1 MDYFII
7 FLQEKKPTTTK
18 RHNRNKC
25 RSAPL
30 TQSWLLDGIEPTAMP
45 ERLHFSEPQQSGQ
58 LAQQSAAEFYN
69 VERLKR
75 LQLNYYLNRP
85 WRAEFTGPL
94 LVNNSS
100 PTTRLSPLKKSRKR
114 SEQKLKYSLSWV
126 YQKISCQS
134 SNSNKGSYFIF
145 SVLLTFTQS
154 CSGATLHL
162 RCQNAVWLPFWV
174 LYEPSLSRKDALAC
188 GEPSRCWQLTQRTLN
203 DTLHLWTLCCDLIS
217 DTGTHS
223 GIISSPITKAGTGE
237 IE

>member
-1 MDYFII
+1 MQICPIDPVLTPGRYRAHCDARTAS
-7 FLQEKKPTTTK
+7 LQWTSAKRPTGPAERSWVLQCRASKEVTT
-18 RHNRNKC
+18 
-25 RSAPL
+25 
-30 TQSWLLDGIEPTAMP
+30 QLL
-45 ERLHFSEPQQSGQ
+45 PQQAVAGWVYRS
-58 LAQQSAAEFYN
+58 
-69 VERLKR
+69 V
-75 LQLNYYLNRP
+75 
-85 WRAEFTGPL
+85 
-94 LVNNSS
+94 VNG